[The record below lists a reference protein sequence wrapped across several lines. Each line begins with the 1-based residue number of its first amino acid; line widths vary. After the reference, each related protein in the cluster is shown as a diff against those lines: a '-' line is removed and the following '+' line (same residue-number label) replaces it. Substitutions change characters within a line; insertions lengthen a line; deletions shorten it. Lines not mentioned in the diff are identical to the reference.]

1 MIIIFTILW
10 YKILKIEDW
19 YFVYDLNKCREY
31 HNISLLYNNNNN
43 IDFIETPYHKWN
55 MFK

>member
-43 IDFIETPYHKWN
+43 IDFIETPYNKWN